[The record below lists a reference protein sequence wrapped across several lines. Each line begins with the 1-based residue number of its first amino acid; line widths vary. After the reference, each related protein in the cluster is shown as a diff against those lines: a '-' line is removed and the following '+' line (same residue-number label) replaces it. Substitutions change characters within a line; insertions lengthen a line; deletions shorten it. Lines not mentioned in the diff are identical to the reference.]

1 MSSSFTP
8 PHPQAQP
15 GDLVK
20 PARRHLMQN
29 LAWVYAGLFLFV
41 VALGYIP
48 GLTNS
53 AGQLL
58 GLFRIELK
66 DDILH
71 LGSGLWAAI
80 AGWLSARASTFYFKL
95 FGSVYGL
102 DGLVGLLF
110 GQGFLDGGIFIY
122 GVTPIDL
129 ATKFAAN
136 LPHMLIGGI
145 AVFIGF
151 VVSRRY
157 AGQQ

>member
-1 MSSSFTP
+1 MT
-8 PHPQAQP
+8 
-15 GDLVK
+15 
-20 PARRHLMQN
+20 LMQK
-29 LAWVYAGLFLFV
+29 LAWVYAALFLFV

-71 LGSGLWAAI
+71 LGSGLWAAV
-80 AGWLSARASTFYFKL
+80 AGWLSARAATLYFKL
-95 FGSVYGL
+95 FGVVYGL
-102 DGLVGLLF
+102 DGVLGF
-110 GQGFLDGGIFIY
+110 ITGQGYLDGGIFIY
-122 GVTPIDL
+122 GPTPLPL
-129 ATKFAAN
+129 ATRFAAN

-145 AVFIGF
+145 AVIIGF

-157 AGQQ
+157 AAQA

>member
-1 MSSSFTP
+1 MSFP
-8 PHPQAQP
+8 PPQPIARPAQ
-15 GDLVK
+15 
-20 PARRHLMQN
+20 RSLMQN

-48 GLTNS
+48 GFTNS
-53 AGQLL
+53 AGQLF

-71 LGSGLWAAI
+71 LGSGLWAAT
-80 AGWLSARASTFYFKL
+80 AGWLSTRASTFYFKL
-95 FGSVYGL
+95 FGIIYGL
-102 DGLVGLLF
+102 DGVLGFLT
-110 GQGFLDGGIFIY
+110 GQGYLDGGIFIY
-122 GVTPIDL
+122 GVTPLDL
-129 ATKFAAN
+129 TTRFAAN

-145 AVFIGF
+145 AVLIGF

>member
-1 MSSSFTP
+1 MTP
-8 PHPQAQP
+8 PHPQTQHS
-15 GDLVK
+15 DILK
-20 PARRHLMQN
+20 PPYRHVMQN
-29 LAWVYAGLFLFV
+29 LAWVYAALFLFV

-71 LGSGLWAAI
+71 LGSGLWAAV
-80 AGWLSARASTFYFKL
+80 AGWLSARASTIYFKL

-102 DGLVGLLF
+102 DGICGLLF

-122 GVTPIDL
+122 GVTPLDL
-129 ATKFAAN
+129 GTRFAAN
-136 LPHMLIGGI
+136 VPHLLIGGI
-145 AVFIGF
+145 AVLIGF

-157 AGQQ
+157 ASQQ

>member
-1 MSSSFTP
+1 MSSGYP
-8 PHPQAQP
+8 PSQPIARPAQRN
-15 GDLVK
+15 LI
-20 PARRHLMQN
+20 QN

-71 LGSGLWAAI
+71 LASGLWAAV
-80 AGWLSARASTFYFKL
+80 AGWLSVRASVFYFKL
-95 FGSVYGL
+95 FGIIYGL
-102 DGLVGLLF
+102 DGVCGFLF
-110 GQGFLDGGIFIY
+110 GQGYLDGGIFFY
-122 GVTPIDL
+122 GVTPLPLGIR
-129 ATKFAAN
+129 FAAN

-145 AVFIGF
+145 AVWIGF
-151 VVSRRY
+151 VLSRHY
-157 AGQQ
+157 AGQ

>member
-1 MSSSFTP
+1 MSSSVTP
-8 PHPQAQP
+8 PQP
-15 GDLVK
+15 IAGSTQ
-20 PARRHLMQN
+20 RSLMQN
-29 LAWVYAGLFLFV
+29 LAWVYAALFLFV

-71 LGSGLWAAI
+71 LGSGLWAAT
-80 AGWLSARASTFYFKL
+80 AGWLSTRASTFYFKL
-95 FGSVYGL
+95 FGIIYGL
-102 DGLVGLLF
+102 DGVLGFLT
-110 GQGFLDGGIFIY
+110 GQGYLDGGIFIY
-122 GVTPIDL
+122 GVTPLDL
-129 ATKFAAN
+129 TTRFAAN

-145 AVFIGF
+145 AVLIGF

>member
-1 MSSSFTP
+1 MSFP
-8 PHPQAQP
+8 PPQPIARPAQ
-15 GDLVK
+15 
-20 PARRHLMQN
+20 HSLMQN

-48 GLTNS
+48 GFTNS
-53 AGQLL
+53 AGQLF

-71 LGSGLWAAI
+71 LGSGLWAAT
-80 AGWLSARASTFYFKL
+80 AGWLSTRASTFYFKL
-95 FGSVYGL
+95 FGIIYGL
-102 DGLVGLLF
+102 DGVLGFLT
-110 GQGFLDGGIFIY
+110 GQGYLDGGIFIY
-122 GVTPIDL
+122 GVTPLDL
-129 ATKFAAN
+129 TTRFAAN

-145 AVFIGF
+145 AVLIGF

>member
-1 MSSSFTP
+1 MSSGFP
-8 PHPQAQP
+8 PSQP
-15 GDLVK
+15 IAR
-20 PARRHLMQN
+20 PAHRNLIQN

-48 GLTNS
+48 GFTNS
-53 AGQLL
+53 AGQLF

-71 LGSGLWAAI
+71 LGSGLWAAV
-80 AGWLSARASTFYFKL
+80 AGWLSARAATFYFKL
-95 FGSVYGL
+95 FGAVYGL
-102 DGLVGLLF
+102 DGLCGFLF

-122 GVTPIDL
+122 GVTPLDV
-129 ATKFAAN
+129 ATRFAAN

-145 AVFIGF
+145 AVLIGF

-157 AGQQ
+157 AGQ